1 MLLYPINMPQKS
13 LSLCSSGPTFLH
25 VDSRF
30 GLFDDRFTLIAVDDH
45 RSFLAIFFELF
56 DIRQRYLYLMDI
68 LPVGKSSASPEV
80 LSSEYQQ
87 DHERF
92 HATIRFHNG

>member
-1 MLLYPINMPQKS
+1 MPQKS
-13 LSLCSSGPTFLH
+13 LSLCSSGPTSLH

-30 GLFDDRFTLIAVDDH
+30 GLSDDRFTLIAADGH
-45 RSFLAIFFELF
+45 RSSLAIFFLELF
-56 DIRQRYLYLMDI
+56 KIRQRYLYLMDI

-80 LSSEYQQ
+80 LSSEYQR

-92 HATIRFHNG
+92 LATIRFHNG